1 MRRREGG
8 AGTGTCGCGSQL
20 HPRADPGRTPSATTG
35 PPWVRAPWNA
45 KAGKA
50 GGALDRRVSSFG
62 VCSGAPHPLTLWG
75 KGKEDGQTPSPT
87 KPGADEAWPFAA
99 THARFRI
106 HFFCVRPRVS
116 GGPGAKL
123 PDGTTGPPL
132 ARGRTRREV
141 ASDPSQESEWRWLLV
156 DPSIIEVVRGRP
168 GGLIS
173 PRETRTDCRWR
184 QHG

>member
-1 MRRREGG
+1 MKVGRGRHLRVWFATAPPGGPRKNPLGYYRAAVGPGTVERESGESPWR
-8 AGTGTCGCGSQL
+8 AGQARFFFWRL
-20 HPRADPGRTPSATTG
+20 LWRATP
-35 PPWVRAPWNA
+35 
-45 KAGKA
+45 
-50 GGALDRRVSSFG
+50 
-62 VCSGAPHPLTLWG
+62 PHTWG

-123 PDGTTGPPL
+123 ADGTTGPPL